1 MAGASDEPSVPPCE
15 LLEWDSEHF
24 GLAIARVTPG
34 ALTVEGPEA
43 IDAWCRDRGVR
54 CLYLCAD
61 AADAE
66 TTRLAAAHGFRVVDV
81 RLIARRSYEGLLE
94 LSTGPELE
102 AREATETDLAFARDL
117 AARSHRTSRFYF
129 DGNFPR
135 DRCDALY
142 EEWVER
148 GSRDPDRRLLIG
160 VLDGNPVGYIVLTPL
175 GPDLEGHGE
184 LVAIEE
190 RHRGKGLG
198 RALSFA
204 EWRAYAARGA
214 LIQRG
219 VMSLRSIAII
229 RLHEQLGFVTDEVQV
244 WHHKWYGGLQTSRGD
259 G

>member
-1 MAGASDEPSVPPCE
+1 MSVVVVDW
-15 LLEWDSEHF
+15 L
-24 GLAIARVTPG
+24 GRGGIAQTTPAWTR
-34 ALTVEGPEA
+34 ALTDAGHEVVVVTRGGRELNGP
-43 IDAWCRDRGVR
+43 GVR
-54 CLYLCAD
+54 SPRDGAHALITHRRLA
-61 AADAE
+61 
-66 TTRLAAAHGFRVVDV
+66 RLAAAHGFRVVDV

-214 LIQRG
+214 LI
-219 VMSLRSIAII
+219 
-229 RLHEQLGFVTDEVQV
+229 
-244 WHHKWYGGLQTSRGD
+244 
-259 G
+259 